1 MGRVG
6 ANTADVS
13 ASFSIIL
20 NSGAPPTQSSIP
32 QEN

>member
-1 MGRVG
+1 M
-6 ANTADVS
+6 AHPSYTADVS

-20 NSGAPPTQSSIP
+20 NSGAPPTRSSIP